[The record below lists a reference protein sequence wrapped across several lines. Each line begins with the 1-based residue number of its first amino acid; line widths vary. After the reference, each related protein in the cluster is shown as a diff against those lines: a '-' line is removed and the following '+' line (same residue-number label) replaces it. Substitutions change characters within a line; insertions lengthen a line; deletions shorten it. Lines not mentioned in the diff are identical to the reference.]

1 MVLSDKQKNLLALL
15 ADGQF
20 HSGNDLAKALN
31 LSRSAVWKH
40 LQGCIELGIEVHALN
55 GKGYRLD
62 KPLMLLSKAEIQSR
76 LNPSVKSLLSK
87 LDVFDQLDSTNNYL
101 MLQARRTNESGQVC
115 LAEYQSSGKGR
126 RGRQWVSPFASNIYL
141 SILWRFN
148 QTISALGGLSLVVGV
163 AVIRALN
170 QLGIAD
176 VGLKWPNDIFWQQ
189 KKLGGILIEIIGE
202 SEGPCCAVIGLGLNV
217 RMSDKVMHAI
227 NQPWVDLEHI
237 LGHSNTDRNVFVAA
251 LLNEI
256 VMILNAFNPQSLQA
270 NLDEWRQYDCM
281 RNQVVTL
288 FMQGQAIHGIVQGI
302 NQEGLLILMTQSGDM
317 KAFASGELSFS
328 SEGYE
333 ATA

>member
-1 MVLSDKQKNLLALL
+1 MVLTDKQRNLLALL

-40 LQGCIELGIEVHALN
+40 LQGFIELGIEVHALN

-62 KPLMLLSKAEIQSR
+62 RSLQFLNGAEIQNR
-76 LNPSVKSLLSK
+76 LNPTVQSMLSK
-87 LDVFDQLDSTNNYL
+87 LEVFDQLDSTNIYL
-101 MLQARRTNESGQVC
+101 MQQARRTIESGQVC

-148 QTISALGGLSLVVGV
+148 QAISALGGLSLVVGV

-170 QLGIAD
+170 RLGIAD

-217 RMSDKVMHAI
+217 RMSDKFTHAI
-227 NQPWVDLEHI
+227 NQPWVDLEQI
-237 LGHSNTDRNVFVAA
+237 LGHSNTDRNALVAM

-256 VMILNAFNPQSLQA
+256 VMILNDFNPHSLKATLQ
-270 NLDEWRQYDCM
+270 EWRQYDCM
-281 RNQVVTL
+281 REQVVTL
-288 FMQGQAIHGIVQGI
+288 FMHGQTIHGVVQGI
-302 NQEGLLILMTQSGDM
+302 NQDGLLLLMTQSGDL

-328 SEGYE
+328 PEGYE
-333 ATA
+333 TIA